1 MRNLLDSCSSG
12 SCIELGLNVTP
23 ITADSENGP
32 SKLLITFAMT
42 LEMSLSSD
50 NSILPNANLTSMLLA
65 HLGGSLALEGIDEHS
80 TNFVIRLEM
89 KEGQQREKVHEST
102 ERPHE
107 RLHRQLSNIRFSD
120 EPTLEDLNVFVNR
133 LSGVKVVLYATDQSI
148 FAKHLT
154 SCLASWNVNISH
166 VSVFKPIDDENYF
179 RASDSEVTTPGSETS
194 VAHSTSLHVSGTPEV
209 TTAQGE
215 HNLKTAP
222 PTFVL
227 IDDDVHT
234 LEQQLHEFRANA
246 ALAQAAQAS
255 RRHKRGKSNAYLS
268 QTTAIVHF
276 TSLSEYKK
284 VRDTINWFNAVSV
297 LHPHSVPQII
307 VVPKPAGPRRF
318 LTALHTA
325 WSNAVVEPQYLPIA
339 TSPSSPMT
347 PTSQKSIWNGG
358 LIPNLPSPSHGL
370 DESGMAN
377 ESGVHLQRRPG
388 SGIYSPP
395 IAQTEET
402 NYFTATGSGGKVGSP
417 SGLHAHEVQGSPTG
431 VSTAEGVLFDP
442 SNKSTGSNANNANS
456 SRSGL
461 TRSFRS
467 ASTSV
472 GHNTRRRSNT
482 DLRGATEAMTPTGH
496 INLPVGFHQPPL
508 DQVSPGG
515 SPLKISMT
523 ALSDSP
529 SGTPLPHPSIPMS
542 AHPVDTLIPPEEIVA
557 VASPARSPNDIPPPG
572 LAMLDTP
579 DISPIANISPAAKPV
594 EKSLA
599 ISRRKRKERVA
610 PSGVS
615 SPPISVLI
623 VEGKNH
629 VYKTL
634 FTNTVIA
641 FLTHSLSLR

>member
-1 MRNLLDSCSSG
+1 MTG
-12 SCIELGLNVTP
+12 
-23 ITADSENGP
+23 DSETAP

-42 LEMSLSSD
+42 LEMSTTSD

-65 HLGGSLALEGIDEHS
+65 HLGGSLALEDMDDHG

-89 KEGQQREKVHEST
+89 KEGQQQERVHESK

-179 RASDSEVTTPGSETS
+179 RASDSEVTTPGSEAS
-194 VAHSTSLHVSGTPEV
+194 VAHSSISLITGTPEV

-222 PTFVL
+222 PTFIL

-234 LEQQLHEFRANA
+234 LEQQLYEFRANA
-246 ALAQAAQAS
+246 ALAHAAQSS
-255 RRHKRGKSNAYLS
+255 RRHKRGKSNAYWS

-358 LIPNLPSPSHGL
+358 LIPTLPSPSHGL
-370 DESGMAN
+370 DESGITN

-431 VSTAEGVLFDP
+431 VTTAEGVLFDP
-442 SNKSTGSNANNANS
+442 SNKSSGSSGSNTSS
-456 SRSGL
+456 SRSGN

-482 DLRGATEAMTPTGH
+482 DLRGATESLTPTSH

-523 ALSDSP
+523 AGLDISA
-529 SGTPLPHPSIPMS
+529 GTPSPHTSLPMS
-542 AHPVDTLIPPEEIVA
+542 THPADTLIPPEEIVA
-557 VASPARSPNDIPPPG
+557 VVSPSRSPSDISPTE
-572 LAMLDTP
+572 LAIVNTP

-610 PSGVS
+610 PSGAN

-623 VEGKNH
+623 VEGKTPRLH
-629 VYKTL
+629 PSFYDIPSL
-634 FTNTVIA
+634 R
-641 FLTHSLSLR
+641 LHSLHPFR